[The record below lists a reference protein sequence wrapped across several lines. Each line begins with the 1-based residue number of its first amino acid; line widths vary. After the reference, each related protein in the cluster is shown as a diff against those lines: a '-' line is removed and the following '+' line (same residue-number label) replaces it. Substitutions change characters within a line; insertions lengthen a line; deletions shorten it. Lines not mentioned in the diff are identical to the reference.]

1 VVPPPPFPLLNYI
14 DFAAGLNSRPD
25 LKELVLEAI
34 SALDRR
40 RIVDWVSGVDLWK
53 RLQGSRGDLDLACA
67 LTLLASLELNLRA
80 DGRRASPL
88 FQA

>member
-1 VVPPPPFPLLNYI
+1 VVPP
-14 DFAAGLNSRPD
+14 RP
-25 LKELVLEAI
+25 

-88 FQA
+88 FQPDAPKGQLDEKRGDTGYGHLR